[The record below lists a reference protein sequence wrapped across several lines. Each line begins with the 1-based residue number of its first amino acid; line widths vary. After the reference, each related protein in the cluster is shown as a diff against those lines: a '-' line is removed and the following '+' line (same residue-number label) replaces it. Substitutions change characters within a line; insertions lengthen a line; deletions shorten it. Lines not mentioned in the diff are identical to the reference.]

1 MTAAKSQ
8 SKPRKPSPTKPT
20 PKAPAA
26 TAREPISAEPP
37 KKARAAYAALLAEIG
52 NAKHDELRGWDRRWE
67 AIATILQKSY
77 FLLEDD
83 TPTALLWIKKHT
95 DDSYRTG
102 TRNSRVARYASP
114 DEEQRYGI
122 TKLDLAIT
130 LAQTQHASK
139 NPNADELKSIDFA
152 ALRYAIKTGSKSK
165 KLSLA
170 DVSIE
175 QLRELAH
182 GKSKRDTPTA
192 SKPLSDSGAAL
203 STLITAQKSLKNITL
218 AEHDSELTLGKIR
231 FDQLA
236 TLGRLL
242 VNAKL
247 G

>member
-1 MTAAKSQ
+1 M
-8 SKPRKPSPTKPT
+8 
-20 PKAPAA
+20 
-26 TAREPISAEPP
+26 
-37 KKARAAYAALLAEIG
+37 
-52 NAKHDELRGWDRRWE
+52 RGWDRRWE
-67 AIATILQKSY
+67 AIAIILQKSY
-77 FLLEDD
+77 YLLEDD

-102 TRNSRVARYASP
+102 TRNARVARYASP

-139 NPNADELKSIDFA
+139 NPKAQELKSIDFA
-152 ALRYAIKTGSKSK
+152 ALRYAIKTGAKRK

-170 DVSIE
+170 DVSLE
-175 QLRELAH
+175 QLRELAN
-182 GKSKRDTPTA
+182 GKSKRETPATP
-192 SKPLSDSGAAL
+192 PLSESGAAL
-203 STLITAQKSLKNITL
+203 NTLITAQKSLKNITL
-218 AEHDSELTLGKIR
+218 AEHDSELALGKIR